1 MFPLTRTRSPT
12 WAKVTVPR
20 TREPLRGSRVAL
32 AVGSFPSIMTQ
43 PETNAT
49 LQAMA
54 NTRFFMFSSRVD

>member
-1 MFPLTRTRSPT
+1 
-12 WAKVTVPR
+12 
-20 TREPLRGSRVAL
+20 
-32 AVGSFPSIMTQ
+32 MTQ